1 MSEIKLCKDCKWFKP
16 ALEFYT
22 LQQMAYNQSIDGI
35 RMVAPQPRG
44 VDLRRDILKR
54 IERDEGLDVA
64 NDIKAEIRRIWDE
77 RK

>member
-1 MSEIKLCKDCKWFKP
+1 MNTAGITGSPVLSAYDNEMYDRAA
-16 ALEFYT
+16 AL
-22 LQQMAYNQSIDGI
+22 L
-35 RMVAPQPRG
+35 RQPLE
-44 VDLRRDILKR
+44 LRRQILQR